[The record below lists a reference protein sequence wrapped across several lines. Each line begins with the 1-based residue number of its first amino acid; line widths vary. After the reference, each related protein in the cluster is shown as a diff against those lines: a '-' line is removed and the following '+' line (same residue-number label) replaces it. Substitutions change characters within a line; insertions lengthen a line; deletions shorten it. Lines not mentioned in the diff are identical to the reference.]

1 MLILC
6 SQAGAKV
13 DELGG
18 VARKLRIQFEGA
30 IYHVINRGN
39 YRQDVFGSVGAA
51 MAFETTLAEA
61 CELFEW
67 RLHAYAIMR
76 NHFHL
81 ALETPRANLAEGM
94 HWLTGTYATR
104 FNRLR
109 SERGHLFQGRY
120 QALLVEDTAAL
131 VRVVDYVHLNPV
143 RAGVIV
149 AEQLALFRWS
159 SLRRFLSVVRPKW
172 LPADWLDQLGLK
184 DEVTGW
190 KRYLEHLVEL
200 SGNAAEQER
209 QQFGQMT
216 RGWAIGTTGWRKAIA
231 KDHAQMALASGVSD
245 EALREIRA
253 ARFTEVLT
261 QVLAEVGKDPDA
273 IKCDAKSARW
283 KIIAAQRLRERA
295 NAPHAWIAETLNMG
309 SPASVR
315 AYLCRNG

>member
-1 MLILC
+1 MD
-6 SQAGAKV
+6 KV
-13 DELGG
+13 GS

-51 MAFETTLAEA
+51 QAFETTLAET
-61 CELFEW
+61 CEMFDW
-67 RLHAYAIMR
+67 QVHAYVIMR

-81 ALETPRANLAEGM
+81 AVETARANLTEGM

-131 VRVVDYVHLNPV
+131 ARVVDYIHLNPI
-143 RAGVIV
+143 RARIV
-149 AEQLALFRWS
+149 EAAHLAGFRWS
-159 SLRRFLSVVRPKW
+159 SLRRFVSSSRPKW
-172 LPADWLDQLGLK
+172 LGTDWLDQHGLK
-184 DEVTGW
+184 DEAPGW
-190 KRYLEHLVEL
+190 KRYTEHLMDL

-216 RGWAIGTTGWRKAIA
+216 RGWAIGTAGWRKAIA

-245 EALREIRA
+245 EALSEIKA
-253 ARFTEVLT
+253 ARFAEVLDL
-261 QVLAEVGKDPDA
+261 VLAEMGKDSAA
-273 IKCDAKSARW
+273 ITGDPKSARW
-283 KIIAAQRLRERA
+283 KIDAALRLRKRA
-295 NAPHAWIAETLNMG
+295 NAPHAWIAEALNMG
-309 SPASVR
+309 SPVSVR
-315 AYLCRNG
+315 AYLCRNKTNQQTTT